1 MKNNK
6 TNEKVKPKPKKT
18 GVKLLSDE
26 KYFSNDKIKSDE
38 VRIIETYLKSD
49 GKPLKIF
56 AGLFKGH
63 YSKLILSAIFFIIK
77 NAHFWVVPVI
87 TANLIDLVVKPT
99 ENTTTLFIINQQFC
113 HKI

>member
-63 YSKLILSAIFFIIK
+63 YSKLILHNKERSFLGSACYYC
-77 NAHFWVVPVI
+77 
-87 TANLIDLVVKPT
+87 
-99 ENTTTLFIINQQFC
+99 QSY
-113 HKI
+113 